1 VTSNPH
7 FAFFAVAALI
17 SGLWV
22 AISLRLGKTIG
33 YSTNDAKLFASR
45 RDNPWA
51 YWLTL
56 AVMGAVFAVSLWKI
70 AAGLMSG

>member
-7 FAFFAVAALI
+7 FTFFTVAALI
-17 SGLWV
+17 SGLWI

-33 YSTNDAKLFASR
+33 YSTNDLKPFSSR

-51 YWLTL
+51 YWCTL
-56 AVMGAVFAVSLWKI
+56 AVMGTVFVVSLWKI
-70 AAGLMSG
+70 AAGLISS